1 MIEHRY
7 VSQIKLGNGD
17 IVHRVLLES
26 ILCPATGEKARL
38 VKHRMLEQITQNP
51 DLATCGVL
59 EFETFS
65 FKYLSDKWIIEL
77 KAIEKVPEDII

>member
-7 VSQIKLGNGD
+7 ASEIKLGNGD

-26 ILCPATGEKARL
+26 ILCPEKGEKAKL
-38 VKHRMLEQITQNP
+38 VKHRMLEQLTINP
-51 DLATCGVL
+51 DLALCGVL

-65 FKYLSDKWIIEL
+65 FKYLTDKWVIEL
-77 KAIEKVPEDII
+77 KATERRNLD